1 MVMGALIS
9 AAINDPSVPYFLQ
22 AGSGIGLAALV
33 GIAILSNWSTCDAC
47 LYNATMGYTNAIPGL
62 NWRNAAIVG
71 TIIGVVA
78 AGTGIIGNIVNWL
91 ILLGLIVP
99 PIGGAI
105 MADYYVVR
113 GERGFGVRRNV
124 RFNWA
129 AIIAVIAGILVG
141 YYFNQTYPNFL
152 FGAAGI
158 ATSFILYAI
167 LVKAAAAPLGADLTN
182 QPSGAEAGT

>member
-1 MVMGALIS
+1 
-9 AAINDPSVPYFLQ
+9 
-22 AGSGIGLAALV
+22 
-33 GIAILSNWSTCDAC
+33 
-47 LYNATMGYTNAIPGL
+47 
-62 NWRNAAIVG
+62 
-71 TIIGVVA
+71 
-78 AGTGIIGNIVNWL
+78 
-91 ILLGLIVP
+91 LIVP

-105 MADYYVVR
+105 IADYYVIR

-129 AIIAVIAGILVG
+129 AIIAVIVGILVG
-141 YYFNQTYPNFL
+141 YYVNQTYPNFL

-167 LVKAAAAPLGADLTN
+167 LGKAAAAPLGADLTN